1 MNQFKD
7 FGIKTQTKGLA
18 GEKIKINKILNR
30 QINVKDFKIECS
42 KFEKGNGKCLHIQI
56 ELEGEDR
63 IIFTG
68 SGALIEQIEMV
79 PKDKFPFQTT
89 IVRQMNDRF
98 EFT

>member
-7 FGIKTQTKGLA
+7 FGIKPSTKGMV

-30 QINVKDFKIECS
+30 EISVNNFKIECS
-42 KFEKGNGKCLHIQI
+42 KFEKGTGKCLHIQI
-56 ELEGEDR
+56 VIDGEER
-63 IIFTG
+63 IVFTG
-68 SGALIEQIEMV
+68 SGSLIEQIEMV
-79 PKDKFPFQTT
+79 PKDKFPFKTI